1 MGTAK
6 PSHADLGEIE
16 HQLRNFLSTPQLAW
30 GTGLDNNME
39 RYISWTNIGKKHE
52 AILFF

>member
-39 RYISWTNIGKKHE
+39 LYIS
-52 AILFF
+52 

>member
-1 MGTAK
+1 MGTAN

-30 GTGLDNNME
+30 GTGLDNNVE
-39 RYISWTNIGKKHE
+39 FYIS
-52 AILFF
+52 